1 MGVTSIPAPPV
12 GPPPP
17 PPPEPS
23 DGSEGSESH
32 GTQAPGEVDHPIIPW
47 ESCGNPMEIPWESY
61 KFRWKFPWNAIP
73 ESFDPS
79 SKFLGGI

>member
-32 GTQAPGEVDHPIIPW
+32 GTQAPGEVDHPMGILWKSLKIPW
-47 ESCGNPMEIPWESY
+47 ESFKIRNPMEISMECYS
-61 KFRWKFPWNAIP
+61 RI
-73 ESFDPS
+73 
-79 SKFLGGI
+79 L

>member
-32 GTQAPGEVDHPIIPW
+32 GTQAPGEVDHPMGILWKSLKIPW
-47 ESCGNPMEIPWESY
+47 ES
-61 KFRWKFPWNAIP
+61 
-73 ESFDPS
+73 
-79 SKFLGGI
+79 L

>member
-32 GTQAPGEVDHPIIPW
+32 GTQAPGEVDHPM
-47 ESCGNPMEIPWESY
+47 GIPWESY
-61 KFRWKFPWNAIP
+61 GNPM
-73 ESFDPS
+73 
-79 SKFLGGI
+79 GIF